1 MLNEMKEA
9 FQAIIE
15 STPMKEIGA
24 ELGRLGVQGQ
34 AEIAGA
40 LFNGSSYV
48 PYGAGQQAPEAAAQ
62 ESPVQE
68 QQVEQSGREM

>member
-34 AEIAGA
+34 AELAGA

-48 PYGAGQQAPEAAAQ
+48 PYGAGQRTPEVAEQAPA
-62 ESPVQE
+62 QE
-68 QQVEQSGREM
+68 QQVDQGREM

>member
-62 ESPVQE
+62 EAPVQE

>member
-48 PYGAGQQAPEAAAQ
+48 PYGAGQQAPEAAVQ
-62 ESPVQE
+62 EAPVQE
-68 QQVEQSGREM
+68 QQVDQGREM

>member
-9 FQAIIE
+9 FKAIME

-24 ELGRLGVQGQ
+24 EMGRLGVQGQ

-40 LFNGSSYV
+40 LFSGNSYV
-48 PYGAGQQAPEAAAQ
+48 PYGAGQQAPEAA
-62 ESPVQE
+62 E
-68 QQVEQSGREM
+68 QAPAPEKQVEQGREM

>member
-1 MLNEMKEA
+1 M
-9 FQAIIE
+9 
-15 STPMKEIGA
+15 P

-62 ESPVQE
+62 EAPVQE

>member
-40 LFNGSSYV
+40 LFNGNSYV
-48 PYGAGQQAPEAAAQ
+48 PYGAGQQAAEAPQQA
-62 ESPVQE
+62 PVQE
-68 QQVEQSGREM
+68 QQVEQTGREM